1 MFRFSNNDKWT
12 CQWKK
17 KRLWNETYTALH
29 KTWGDEISL
38 WRHQHEFFLCDNRKL
53 NSLGKEESLYTGP
66 APDRPAGL
74 SIHAPLSTPQD
85 IFRRG
90 TWYWAQHIFS
100 GGTND
105 QQPSSAHSRLELCPK
120 PLRWSLTHHSFLY
133 LYKISYAYVSFCTIS
148 FSVTL
153 P

>member
-17 KRLWNETYTALH
+17 KGCGMKPTLH
-29 KTWGDEISL
+29 YIKPEGMKSPFGGINMNS
-38 WRHQHEFFLCDNRKL
+38 FFVT
-53 NSLGKEESLYTGP
+53 KENWIHLERRSHFTPGP

-133 LYKISYAYVSFCTIS
+133 LYKISYAYVSFCTIG